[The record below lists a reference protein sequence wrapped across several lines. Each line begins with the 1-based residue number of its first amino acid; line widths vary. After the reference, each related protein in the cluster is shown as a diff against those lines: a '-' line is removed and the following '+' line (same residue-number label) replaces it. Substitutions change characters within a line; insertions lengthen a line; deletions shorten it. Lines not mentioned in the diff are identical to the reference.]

1 MRFKTRLKQA
11 AMVSLLAGLAGCA
24 TTNET
29 DPAKV
34 SWGDIIGM
42 QVSDD
47 SRLNQHLEARQQE
60 LENLRQEAHQLDQ
73 RLWMKQ
79 RELNR
84 LDTQANQ
91 QQAKTRAAQQKL
103 DEYNRQIETK
113 KAELTAAIDKAKDL
127 KQKEADLKAR
137 LATLNSDREAREEL
151 MRYQIEIEKLEDEV
165 VTLENAI
172 DRILLV
178 RAKYAT
184 ENQ

>member
-1 MRFKTRLKQA
+1 MRFKTKLKQA

-24 TTNET
+24 TNET
-29 DPAKV
+29 DPTKV

-47 SRLNQHLEARQQE
+47 SRLNQHLEKRQQE
-60 LENLRQEAHQLDQ
+60 LENLRQKAHQLDQ
-73 RLWMKQ
+73 RLWRKQ

-84 LDTQANQ
+84 LDAEASQ
-91 QQAKTRAAQQKL
+91 QQVKTRAAQKKL
-103 DEYNRQIETK
+103 AEYNRQIETK
-113 KAELTAAIDKAKDL
+113 KAELTAAINKAKDL
-127 KQKEADLKAR
+127 KQKEADLNAR
-137 LATLNSDREAREEL
+137 LATFNSDREAREEL
-151 MRYQIEIEKLEDEV
+151 MRYQIEIEKLENEV